1 MNVNALKL
9 AAAAAALSGF
19 AMAPA
24 ATIAATPPLAQAQAK
39 ASQVHTGQGT
49 VKKVNAAAGKLNL
62 DHGPIASL
70 GWSGMTMD
78 FQVKDPVLLKGLKPG
93 QKIEFDLAAD
103 GPGKF
108 VITRI
113 TPVK

>member
-9 AAAAAALSGF
+9 AAIAAALSGF

-24 ATIAATPPLAQAQAK
+24 ATTAAPPSPAQVQAK
-39 ASQVHTGQGT
+39 ASQVHKGQGT
-49 VKKVNAAAGKLNL
+49 VKKVDAAAGKLNL

-78 FQVKDPVLLKGLKPG
+78 FQVKNPVLLKGIKPG
-93 QKIEFDLAAD
+93 QKVDFDLAAD

-108 VITRI
+108 VVTRI